1 MAIQFVVLA
10 ALAGGV
16 GLGPAG
22 WLTGTA
28 YAVVT
33 WLVLSRALRRSG
45 THLLGPANQVTLAR
59 ATLVGG
65 VAAMAADSIQ
75 GHAPLAVLVTLATVA
90 LALDAVDGQ
99 VARRTGTTSALG
111 ARFDMEVDAFLI
123 LVLSVVV
130 ARSLGGWV
138 LAIGALRYG
147 FVAAAAVLPWLR
159 ASLPPRFSRKTVAA
173 LQGVVLVVASAAVVP
188 RPLTIALV
196 GLALALLG
204 WSFGR
209 DVEWLWRFRHRH
221 LIARDGRS
229 TDANA
234 PRRSTSWQALS
245 CTNCARVRDGHT
257 RAAEDVHLPRQ
268 ALHTG
273 QQAEDL
279 VQSGAQLR

>member
-1 MAIQFVVLA
+1 
-10 ALAGGV
+10 
-16 GLGPAG
+16 
-22 WLTGTA
+22 
-28 YAVVT
+28 
-33 WLVLSRALRRSG
+33 
-45 THLLGPANQVTLAR
+45 
-59 ATLVGG
+59 
-65 VAAMAADSIQ
+65 
-75 GHAPLAVLVTLATVA
+75 
-90 LALDAVDGQ
+90 
-99 VARRTGTTSALG
+99 
-111 ARFDMEVDAFLI
+111 
-123 LVLSVVV
+123 
-130 ARSLGGWV
+130 
-138 LAIGALRYG
+138 
-147 FVAAAAVLPWLR
+147 
-159 ASLPPRFSRKTVAA
+159 LPPRFSRKTVAA

-188 RPLTIALV
+188 RSLTIALV

-234 PRRSTSWQALS
+234 PRRSTSWHALS